1 MWMKQYRSCSSGLG
15 ESVEDMKPQM
25 PKRWRVVVV
34 MLIAATVGALPS
46 FAATDEVEQPVVLA
60 PLDDIALFVDGAPR
74 LVNLVGVFGNRL
86 TDCVVESSDEGVV
99 KVSLTGFKMLVTPVG
114 VGDATITITASNSAG
129 SVATTVSVGVGDRPP
144 VAVGTL
150 PDATLTVGDALEVDI
165 AAAFSGTNLVYSVMS
180 SAEETAAATL
190 SGTTVTLAALAAG
203 EGSVM
208 VTATNSGGTATQTFS
223 VTVKDQPAV
232 AVGTLADIT
241 LTAGDALEVDIAASF
256 SGTNLVYSVMSS
268 AEEIAAATLSGT
280 TVTLAALAAGEG
292 LVTVTATNT
301 AGSATQTFSVT
312 VKDQPAVAVGTL
324 ADATLTVGDSVD
336 LEISE
341 SFSGTNLVYSVM
353 SSAEEIAAA
362 TLSGTTVTLAALA
375 AGEGSVTVTATNS
388 EGTATQ
394 TFSVTVKDQPAVAVG
409 TLADAT
415 LTVGDSVDLE
425 ISESFSGTN
434 LVYSVM
440 SSAEETAT
448 ATLSGTT
455 VTLAALV
462 AGEGSVT
469 VTATNSGGTA
479 TQTFSVT
486 VKDQPPVAVGT
497 LADITLTAGDALE
510 VDISAAFSGTN
521 LVYSVMSSAEE
532 TAAATLSGT
541 TVTLVA
547 LVAGEGSVTVTATN
561 GEGAATQTFAV
572 AVKDQPPVAVGTLA
586 AATLTV
592 GDSVDLEIS
601 ESFSGTNLVYS
612 VMSSAEETAT
622 ATLSGTTVT
631 LAALAAGEGSVTVTA
646 TNGEGAATQTFAV
659 AVKDQPPVAVGTL
672 AAATLTV
679 GDSVDLEISESFSG
693 TNLVHSVMSSAEETA
708 TATLSGTTVTLAALA
723 AGEGAVTVTAT
734 NGGGAATQTFA
745 VAVKDQPPVAVGTLA
760 DATLTVGDSVD
771 LEISE
776 SFSGTNLV
784 YSVMSSAEE
793 TAAATLSGTTVTL
806 AALVAGEGSVT
817 VTAANSGGTATQTF
831 SVTVKDQPP
840 VAVGTLADATLTVG
854 DALEVDIAASFSG
867 SALVYSVMS
876 SAEEVATA
884 TLSGTTVTLAALVA
898 GEGSV
903 TVTATNGEGAATQ
916 TFAVAVKDQPPVAVG
931 TLADATL
938 TVGDALE
945 VDIAASF
952 SGSAL
957 VYSVMSSSEGLA
969 STTLTGTVATVS
981 ALAAGSVTVTVTAEN
996 SAGSATQ
1003 MFLVSVEDQLP
1014 TAIGSLSDVRLTAG
1028 GESVS
1033 VDVSGSF
1040 GGTALV
1046 YSVAR
1051 SGDAV
1056 SVSLAGTQLA
1066 VVPLVEGEATV
1077 TVTATNSAGSAT
1089 QTFRATVST
1098 DAAESSAL
1106 QKGFAA
1112 IGASTLSSVSSAI
1125 GARFGDA
1132 RGAMPMPAASAWQ
1145 GQRGAFGLAPDFTRG
1160 HAYNGWGGGD
1170 DWESV
1175 HGMPGLLPG
1184 TFAVPLNAAAGQD
1197 VKWQR
1202 PARWTIWGHSDR
1214 QSFEG
1219 AGYDGGLTS
1228 VYLGADA
1235 DFGEAWLA
1243 GFAVSRSVGDAD
1255 YEFTSARANGTGN
1268 IETEMLSVY
1277 PYVHWSLGDAAEMW
1291 AIVGVGWGDARHSR
1305 SATAQQGSADLSM
1318 RMASLGGR
1326 RTLASRDAWDL
1337 SLLGDASLLDLQTD
1351 GGVGIID
1358 DMEVGISRVRAGLEA
1373 ARNVALDGG
1382 GLLTWFGQIAAR
1394 HDGGDGETG
1403 GGAELTGGF
1412 RYDSSGRL
1420 RLAAKARVLG
1430 MHAADDYEERGFSI
1444 SAMVRPGPDGAG
1456 MSLSLASHSGA
1467 GMAGTGRSLVRGYGQ
1482 PGDHALRGREDWSVD
1497 ARLGYTILNH
1507 RLSALLTPF
1516 AEVDVAGDSRHA
1528 MMGVQYDFA
1537 GRGLFDRLNVELAG
1551 GRGYHHSRRASGNLV
1566 ELRGE
1571 MRF

>member
-15 ESVEDMKPQM
+15 GSVADLKPQM
-25 PKRWRVVVV
+25 PKRWRAVVV
-34 MLIAATVGALPS
+34 MSIAAIAGALPS

-150 PDATLTVGDALEVDI
+150 SDATLTV
-165 AAAFSGTNLVYSVMS
+165 
-180 SAEETAAATL
+180 
-190 SGTTVTLAALAAG
+190 
-203 EGSVM
+203 
-208 VTATNSGGTATQTFS
+208 
-223 VTVKDQPAV
+223 
-232 AVGTLADIT
+232 
-241 LTAGDALEVDIAASF
+241 GDALEVDIAASF

-292 LVTVTATNT
+292 SVTVTATNSGGTATQTFSVTVKDQPAVAVGTLADATLTAGDALEVDIAASFSGTNLVYSVMSSAEEVAAATLSGTTVTLAALAAGEGSVTVTATNSGGTATQTFAVAVKDQPAVAVGTLADATLTVGDSVDVDIAAAFSGTNLVYSVMSSAEEIAAATLSGTTVTLAALVAGEGSVTVTATNT

-336 LEISE
+336 VDISAA
-341 SFSGTNLVYSVM
+341 FSGTNLVYSVM

-388 EGTATQ
+388 EGAATQ
-394 TFSVTVKDQPAVAVG
+394 TFAVAVKDQPAVAVG

-415 LTVGDSVDLE
+415 LTVGDSVDVD
-425 ISESFSGTN
+425 ISAAFSGTN
-434 LVYSVM
+434 LAYSVM
-440 SSAEETAT
+440 SSAEETAA

-455 VTLAALV
+455 VTLAALA

-469 VTATNSGGTA
+469 VTAANSGGTA

-497 LADITLTAGDALE
+497 LADATLTVGDALE
-510 VDISAAFSGTN
+510 VDIAA
-521 LVYSVMSSAEE
+521 
-532 TAAATLSGT
+532 
-541 TVTLVA
+541 
-547 LVAGEGSVTVTATN
+547 
-561 GEGAATQTFAV
+561 
-572 AVKDQPPVAVGTLA
+572 
-586 AATLTV
+586 
-592 GDSVDLEIS
+592 
-601 ESFSGTNLVYS
+601 SFSGTNLVYS
-612 VMSSAEETAT
+612 VMSSAEEVAT
-622 ATLSGTTVT
+622 ATLSGTTVS
-631 LAALAAGEGSVTVTA
+631 LAALV
-646 TNGEGAATQTFAV
+646 
-659 AVKDQPPVAVGTL
+659 
-672 AAATLTV
+672 
-679 GDSVDLEISESFSG
+679 
-693 TNLVHSVMSSAEETA
+693 
-708 TATLSGTTVTLAALA
+708 

-734 NGGGAATQTFA
+734 NGEGAATQTFA

-776 SFSGTNLV
+776 SFGGTNLV

-793 TAAATLSGTTVTL
+793 VATATLSGTTVIL
-806 AALVAGEGSVT
+806 AALGAGEGSVT

-867 SALVYSVMS
+867 S
-876 SAEEVATA
+876 T
-884 TLSGTTVTLAALVA
+884 
-898 GEGSV
+898 
-903 TVTATNGEGAATQ
+903 
-916 TFAVAVKDQPPVAVG
+916 
-931 TLADATL
+931 
-938 TVGDALE
+938 
-945 VDIAASF
+945 
-952 SGSAL
+952 L

-1014 TAIGSLSDVRLTAG
+1014 TAIGSLSDVTLTAG

-1033 VDVSGSF
+1033 VEVSGSF

-1046 YSVAR
+1046 YSVAK

-1160 HAYNGWGGGD
+1160 HAYNGWGGGH

-1175 HGMPGLLPG
+1175 HGMAGLLPG
-1184 TFAVPLNAAAGQD
+1184 TFAMPLNAAVSQD
-1197 VKWQR
+1197 VKWQQ

-1235 DFGEAWLA
+1235 DFGDAWLA
-1243 GFAVSRSVGDAD
+1243 GFAISRSVGDAD

-1268 IETEMLSVY
+1268 IETEMLSIY
-1277 PYVHWSLGDAAEMW
+1277 PYVHWSLGDDAEMW

-1305 SATAQQGSADLSM
+1305 TATAQQGSADLSM

-1358 DMEVGISRVRAGLEA
+1358 DLEVGISRVRAGLEA
-1373 ARNVALDGG
+1373 AHNVALDGG

-1420 RLAAKARVLG
+1420 RLEAKARVLG
-1430 MHAADDYEERGFSI
+1430 MHAADDYEESGFSV

-1456 MSLSLASHSGA
+1456 MSLSLSSHTGV
-1467 GMAGTGRSLVRGYGQ
+1467 GMAGADRSLVRGYGQ
-1482 PGDHALRGREDWSVD
+1482 PGDHALRGREDWRVD

-1528 MMGVQYDFA
+1528 MMGLQYDFSS
-1537 GRGLFDRLNVELAG
+1537 RGLFDRLNVELAG
-1551 GRGYHHSRRASGNLV
+1551 GRGYHHRRGVSGNLV

-1571 MRF
+1571 LRF

>member
-1 MWMKQYRSCSSGLG
+1 MWMKQLRSYSSGLG

-86 TDCVVESSDEGVV
+86 TDCVVESSDEGVM

-150 PDATLTVGDALEVDI
+150 RDATLTVGDALEVDI
-165 AAAFSGTNLVYSVMS
+165 AASFSGTNLVYSVMS

-190 SGTTVTLAALAAG
+190 SGTTVTLAALGAG
-203 EGSVM
+203 EGS
-208 VTATNSGGTATQTFS
+208 
-223 VTVKDQPAV
+223 
-232 AVGTLADIT
+232 
-241 LTAGDALEVDIAASF
+241 
-256 SGTNLVYSVMSS
+256 
-268 AEEIAAATLSGT
+268 
-280 TVTLAALAAGEG
+280 
-292 LVTVTATNT
+292 VTVTATNT

-336 LEISE
+336 VDIAAA
-341 SFSGTNLVYSVM
+341 FSGTNLVYSVT

-362 TLSGTTVTLAALA
+362 TLSGTTVTLAALV
-375 AGEGSVTVTATNS
+375 AGEGAVTVTAANS

-415 LTVGDSVDLE
+415 LTVGDSVD
-425 ISESFSGTN
+425 
-434 LVYSVM
+434 
-440 SSAEETAT
+440 
-448 ATLSGTT
+448 
-455 VTLAALV
+455 
-462 AGEGSVT
+462 
-469 VTATNSGGTA
+469 
-479 TQTFSVT
+479 
-486 VKDQPPVAVGT
+486 
-497 LADITLTAGDALE
+497 
-510 VDISAAFSGTN
+510 VDIAAAFSGTN

-532 TAAATLSGT
+532 
-541 TVTLVA
+541 
-547 LVAGEGSVTVTATN
+547 
-561 GEGAATQTFAV
+561 
-572 AVKDQPPVAVGTLA
+572 
-586 AATLTV
+586 
-592 GDSVDLEIS
+592 
-601 ESFSGTNLVYS
+601 
-612 VMSSAEETAT
+612 
-622 ATLSGTTVT
+622 
-631 LAALAAGEGSVTVTA
+631 
-646 TNGEGAATQTFAV
+646 
-659 AVKDQPPVAVGTL
+659 
-672 AAATLTV
+672 
-679 GDSVDLEISESFSG
+679 
-693 TNLVHSVMSSAEETA
+693 
-708 TATLSGTTVTLAALA
+708 
-723 AGEGAVTVTAT
+723 
-734 NGGGAATQTFA
+734 
-745 VAVKDQPPVAVGTLA
+745 
-760 DATLTVGDSVD
+760 
-771 LEISE
+771 
-776 SFSGTNLV
+776 
-784 YSVMSSAEE
+784 
-793 TAAATLSGTTVTL
+793 
-806 AALVAGEGSVT
+806 
-817 VTAANSGGTATQTF
+817 
-831 SVTVKDQPP
+831 
-840 VAVGTLADATLTVG
+840 
-854 DALEVDIAASFSG
+854 IAA
-867 SALVYSVMS
+867 
-876 SAEEVATA
+876 A

-903 TVTATNGEGAATQ
+903 TVTATNGEGTATQ
-916 TFAVAVKDQPPVAVG
+916 TFSVTVKDQPAVAVGTLADATLTAGDSVDVGISESFGGTNLVYSVTSSAQEVVAVMLSGTTVTLAALAAGEGSVTVTATNSEGTATQTFGVTVKDQPPAAVGTLADATLTVGDSVDLDIAASFSGSALVYAVTSSAEEVATATLSGTTVTLAALAAGEGSVTVTATNSEGTATQIFSVTVNDQPPVAVG
-931 TLADATL
+931 TLVGATLTVGDSVDLDIAASFSGSALVYAVTSSAEEVATATLSGTTVTLAALVAGKGSVTVTANNSAGTATQMFAVTVENEHPAAVGTLSDATL

-945 VDIAASF
+945 VDIAAAF

-969 STTLTGTVATVS
+969 SATLTSTVVTVS

-1014 TAIGSLSDVRLTAG
+1014 TTIGSLSDVRLTAG

-1033 VDVSGSF
+1033 VEVAGSF

-1046 YSVAR
+1046 YSVAK
-1051 SGDAV
+1051 SGGAV
-1056 SVSLAGTQLA
+1056 SVSLAGSQLA

-1089 QTFRATVST
+1089 QTFRGIVST

-1106 QKGFAA
+1106 GKGFAA

-1125 GARFGDA
+1125 GARFGDV
-1132 RGAMPMPAASAWQ
+1132 RSAMQMPAAAGAWQ
-1145 GQRGAFGLAPDFTRG
+1145 GQRGTFGLAPDFARG
-1160 HAYNGWGGGD
+1160 NAYNGWDDGYGWGD
-1170 DWESV
+1170 GHGWGSI

-1197 VKWQR
+1197 VKWQQ

-1268 IETEMLSVY
+1268 IETEMLSIY
-1277 PYVHWSLGDAAEMW
+1277 PYVHWSMGDAAEMW

-1382 GLLTWFGQIAAR
+1382 GLLTWFGQVAAR

-1420 RLAAKARVLG
+1420 RLEAKARVLG

-1537 GRGLFDRLNVELAG
+1537 GRGLFDRLDVELAG
-1551 GRGYHHSRRASGNLV
+1551 GRGYHHSRGASGNLV